1 MFNSI
6 NTLILNA
13 TDMTEIQ
20 RITSVRFT
28 QYKAFREFSLSLDRF
43 NILVGPN
50 NSGKSTIL
58 GAFRILS
65 EAVRRARAKSPTIVE
80 GPNGRDLGY
89 QVNLGNIPGATENI
103 FHNYDEDHPAK
114 VSFRISNG
122 DHLNLFFPE
131 RGICNFICET
141 SGKAITSPVSF
152 RKHFP
157 IEIGFVPILGPVEHD
172 EQLFQR
178 EAAREALLAH
188 RASRN
193 FRNIWHH
200 YPDAFDEFRSL
211 IQTTWPGMDIKKPEI
226 DTTHEKPLLFMFCPE
241 ERMDREIFWAG
252 FGFQVWCQMLT
263 FIVMNK
269 AASLFIIDEPDIYL
283 HSDLQRQLIAVL
295 RALGPDILIA
305 THSTE
310 IISEAD
316 PDEILVVTK
325 KAHSAKRVADPTQ
338 LRTIFSTLGSNLN
351 PTLTQLARSKR
362 VVYVEGKDFQIISR
376 FAARLGVRAVA
387 TRSDFAVVPT
397 EGFNPTRAKTF
408 TQGVETTLASK
419 ISVAVV
425 FDRDYRSDVEIA
437 TELKELHGFC
447 DFAHIH
453 QKKELENFLLVPKSL
468 NKAIT
473 KRIADQNKRT
483 GKKSSFTEDIQTL
496 LLSITDAI
504 KHDVQAQFLKRQQ
517 PFTKSLKRAL
527 DDATI
532 TSQLLADF
540 DSMWENLNT
549 RLNIVPGREILSRL
563 NAHLQKTYGVTIT
576 SNLIIECMSEAEIPN
591 EMKMVIFKLNDFAKG
606 TVK

>member
-1 MFNSI
+1 
-6 NTLILNA
+6 
-13 TDMTEIQ
+13 MTEIQ

-28 QYKAFREFSLSLDRF
+28 RYKAFREFSLSLNRF

-65 EAVRRARAKSPTIVE
+65 EAVRRARAKSPTIIE
-80 GPNGRDLGY
+80 GPIGRVRGY
-89 QVNLGNIPGATENI
+89 QVNLGNIPVATENI
-103 FHNYDEDHPAK
+103 FYNYDEEHPAS

-131 RGICNFICET
+131 RGICNLICET
-141 SGKAITSPVSF
+141 SGKAITSPTSF
-152 RKHFP
+152 RQHFP

-172 EQLFQR
+172 EQLFQL
-178 EAAREALLAH
+178 EAAREALLTH
-188 RASRN
+188 NASRN

-200 YPDAFDEFRSL
+200 YPDAFDEFCSL
-211 IQTTWPGMDIKKPEI
+211 IQITWPGMDIKKPEI
-226 DTTHEKPLLFMFCPE
+226 DTTHKKTLLRMFCPE

-269 AASLFIIDEPDIYL
+269 ATSLFIIDEPDIYL

-295 RALGPDILIA
+295 RTLGPDILIA

-316 PDEILVVTK
+316 PDEVLVVTK

-338 LRTIFSTLGSNLN
+338 LRTIFSTLGSNFN

-362 VVYVEGKDFQIISR
+362 VVYVEGKDFQVISR

-408 TQGVETTLASK
+408 TQGVEATLASK

-425 FDRDYRSDVEIA
+425 FDRDYRSDAEVA
-437 TELKELHGFC
+437 AELKDLQGFC

-453 QKKELENFLLVPKSL
+453 QKKELENFLLVPESL
-468 NKAIT
+468 NRAIT
-473 KRIADQNKRT
+473 QRIADQNKRT
-483 GKKSSFTEDIQTL
+483 GKTISFTENIQTL

-517 PFTKSLKRAL
+517 PFTKSLNRSL

-532 TSQLLADF
+532 TSQLLAAF
-540 DSMWENLNT
+540 DSTWKNLNT
-549 RLNIVPGREILSRL
+549 RLDIVPGREVLSRL
-563 NAHLQKTYGVTIT
+563 NAHLQKTCGVTIT
-576 SNLIIECMSEAEIPN
+576 SNLIIECMSEAEIPD
-591 EMKMVIFKLNDFAKG
+591 EMKMVVSKLNDFAKG
-606 TVK
+606 TTKGNIRGQRS